1 MVKKL
6 PGKIYHQF
14 PALQYKNYR
23 LYFIG
28 QLISFTGS
36 WLQGFAF
43 GWLVYT
49 LTHSPFWLGAVSA
62 VSSLPVL
69 FLSLYGGYLVDRYNR
84 KKLLI
89 ITQFSS
95 LIFAF
100 VLGILTITHTIN
112 LPILLLLTLL
122 SGIANAIDNP
132 VTQAFVV
139 DVVGKEDL
147 PSAVGLNATLFNTGR
162 VLGPAIAGY
171 LIGLI
176 GIGNI
181 FLINAAS
188 FLAILI
194 SLYFIQINTQVTNK
208 RDADPM
214 RSIKEGITYSYFHP
228 LIKILLL
235 TAAIGAIFC
244 FSQATIMPVLVGKIF
259 QSNTQALGELL
270 SATGLGALIGS
281 LIVSSQFKK
290 ISPVWF
296 ILTGNVMFIIATWTF
311 SYTSNVEFASICMVF
326 SGLGLTLQ
334 FSSIYSS
341 IQKLVKEEFRG
352 RVSSIYVLLFIGL
365 SPLGNLFIG
374 STTSW
379 FGPQLA
385 IRLCL
390 LITALYGIA
399 MMFYLPRVK
408 KRYIMY
414 NEKTRPEYALA
425 KTD

>member
-1 MVKKL
+1 MVQKL
-6 PGKIYHQF
+6 PKKIYHQF

-23 LYFIG
+23 LYFFG

-36 WLQGFAF
+36 WLQGVAF

-69 FLSLYGGYLVDRYNR
+69 FLSLYGGFLVDRYDR

-89 ITQFSS
+89 ATQLAL

-100 VLGILTITHTIN
+100 ILGVLTITHTLT

-132 VTQAFVV
+132 VTQAFVS

-147 PSAVGLNATLFNTGR
+147 PSAVGLNSTMFNTGR
-162 VLGPAIAGY
+162 VLGPAIAGF
-171 LIGLI
+171 LIGI
-176 GIGNI
+176 VGIGNI

-194 SLYFIQINTQVTNK
+194 SLYFIQVNAQVITKKVGNPV
-208 RDADPM
+208 RA
-214 RSIKEGITYSYFHP
+214 IKEGISYSYYHP
-228 LIKILLL
+228 LLKPLLL
-235 TAAIGAIFC
+235 TAGIGAIFC
-244 FSQATIMPVLVGKIF
+244 FSQATIMPVLVGKMF
-259 QSNTQALGELL
+259 QNNPQALGELL
-270 SATGLGALIGS
+270 SATGVGALLASVI
-281 LIVSSQFKK
+281 ISSQFKK
-290 ISPVWF
+290 ISPIWF
-296 ILTGNVMFIIATWTF
+296 ILTGNIVFVISTWAF
-311 SYTSNVEFASICMVF
+311 SFTTDLQIASICMIF

-334 FSSIYSS
+334 FASVYAT

-374 STTSW
+374 STSTW
-379 FGPQLA
+379 LGPQLA

-390 LITALYGIA
+390 IITACYGIS
-399 MMFYLPRVK
+399 MLLYLPKVK
-408 KRYIMY
+408 KRYTKY
-414 NEKTRPEYALA
+414 TEKIRPQLAYA
-425 KTD
+425 

>member
-162 VLGPAIAGY
+162 VLRAVA
-171 LIGLI
+171 IGL
-176 GIGNI
+176 
-181 FLINAAS
+181 
-188 FLAILI
+188 
-194 SLYFIQINTQVTNK
+194 
-208 RDADPM
+208 
-214 RSIKEGITYSYFHP
+214 
-228 LIKILLL
+228 
-235 TAAIGAIFC
+235 
-244 FSQATIMPVLVGKIF
+244 
-259 QSNTQALGELL
+259 
-270 SATGLGALIGS
+270 
-281 LIVSSQFKK
+281 
-290 ISPVWF
+290 
-296 ILTGNVMFIIATWTF
+296 
-311 SYTSNVEFASICMVF
+311 
-326 SGLGLTLQ
+326 
-334 FSSIYSS
+334 
-341 IQKLVKEEFRG
+341 
-352 RVSSIYVLLFIGL
+352 
-365 SPLGNLFIG
+365 
-374 STTSW
+374 
-379 FGPQLA
+379 
-385 IRLCL
+385 
-390 LITALYGIA
+390 
-399 MMFYLPRVK
+399 
-408 KRYIMY
+408 
-414 NEKTRPEYALA
+414 
-425 KTD
+425 